1 MSIARLYDSVMDVV
15 IDTSAVIAVITNEPE
30 EAAVSRYI
38 EGANLFAP
46 LSVRWEVGNA
56 FSAMFRRRR
65 ISLTQATNAISNF
78 EQLPLRL
85 VNVDLRESIE
95 LSYRL
100 NLYAYD
106 AYVIACAAGLGMP
119 LVTLDRRMSAV
130 APSVGVSMVELD
142 E

>member
-1 MSIARLYDSVMDVV
+1 MDVV
-15 IDTSAVIAVITNEPE
+15 MDTSAVIAVIANEPE
-30 EAAVSRYI
+30 EPTTSRYI

-46 LSVRWEVGNA
+46 LSVHWEVGNA

-65 ISLTQATNAISNF
+65 ISLAQAANAIGNF
-78 EQLPLRL
+78 ERLPLRL
-85 VNVDLRESIE
+85 MNVNLRESLE
-95 LSYRL
+95 LSHRL

-106 AYVIACAAGLGMP
+106 AYVIACAVSLGIP
-119 LVTLDRRMSAV
+119 LVTLDRRMFAV

>member
-1 MSIARLYDSVMDVV
+1 MDVV
-15 IDTSAVIAVITNEPE
+15 IDTSAVIAVIANEPE

-46 LSVRWEVGNA
+46 LSVHWEVGNA

-65 ISLTQATNAISNF
+65 ISLNQATGAISNY

-85 VNVDLRESIE
+85 MNVDLREALE

-106 AYVIACAAGLGMP
+106 AYVIACASGLGMP
-119 LVTLDRRMSAV
+119 LVTLDRRMSA
-130 APSVGVSMVELD
+130 AARSAGVSMVELD

>member
-1 MSIARLYDSVMDVV
+1 MDVV
-15 IDTSAVIAVITNEPE
+15 IDTSAVIAVIANEPE

-46 LSVRWEVGNA
+46 LSVHWEVGNA

-65 ISLTQATNAISNF
+65 ISLTQATDAISNF

-85 VNVDLRESIE
+85 MNVDLRESLE
-95 LSYRL
+95 LSHRL

-106 AYVIACAAGLGMP
+106 AYVIACAVSLGMP
-119 LVTLDRRMSAV
+119 LLTLDRQMSSV
-130 APSVGVSMVELD
+130 APSVGVSMVELNA
-142 E
+142 